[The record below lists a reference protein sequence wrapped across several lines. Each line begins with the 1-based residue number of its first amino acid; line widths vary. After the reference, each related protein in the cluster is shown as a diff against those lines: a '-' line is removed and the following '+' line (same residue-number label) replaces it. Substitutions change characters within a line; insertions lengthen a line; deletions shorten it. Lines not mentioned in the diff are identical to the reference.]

1 MKTESTHQPTPRD
14 FSALRNTLLKLT
26 ATHKIL
32 STVVVVVVA
41 VVWYYLLQRL
51 VAFGHT
57 INYTGLEALGG
68 PTIAFLNRY
77 NPYFWWAL
85 VALCTLIIAYFLMN
99 FVRAGRKRVNA
110 QAVATSTLQPLVAQ
124 LSEPAK
130 DVLRWVWSN
139 SREPVT
145 VGDLQQTAQELR
157 NGRAQK
163 IAVSREHAQLIG
175 APPTESS

>member
-26 ATHKIL
+26 ATHKIIC
-32 STVVVVVVA
+32 TVVVVVVA
-41 VVWYYLLQRL
+41 LVWYYLLQRV

-57 INYTGLEALGG
+57 VDYTGLEVLGG
-68 PTIAFLNRY
+68 PTIEFLNRY

-85 VALCTLIIAYFLMN
+85 VALCTLIIAYFLIN

-110 QAVATSTLQPLVAQ
+110 QVVATNTMQSLVAQ

-130 DVLRWVWSN
+130 DVLRWVWDN
-139 SREPVT
+139 PREPIT
-145 VGDLQQTAQELR
+145 VGDLQQTSQELR

-163 IAVSREHAQLIG
+163 IAISREHLQLLG
-175 APPTESS
+175 SSPVDPP